1 MIGRIL
7 RFAKGTISFS
17 AENGSPER
25 LIARCGKEELVLFDI
40 SATETGISARCLLRE
55 FSRIEELAQEY
66 GVTVK
71 KEREKG
77 LPRILRRHKLR
88 FMLPCMLLIVL
99 LLLLF
104 SQSFLWTIDVRG
116 NRILTDEAILSVL
129 EEEGLTQM
137 TFLPNADLRMVCEEV
152 MLKLP
157 QLSFITLNRY
167 GSRVEAIVAERE
179 LAPQIRSDEPCDIVA
194 AADGVIRAVEV
205 YEGEETT
212 GPGYAVQQGEILVHG
227 HYQTK
232 KGQEMLVHAE
242 AKIIAEVF
250 FEKTIFIDLDEVAKQ
265 ETREVTKRRFFYC
278 FGLKIPLSFP
288 NEPEGNYE
296 EEWTESPLTFFQKT
310 FPIGITT
317 CTKRYY
323 TEIDKKTAKKNGEE
337 ILRRAFSQYEVQELS
352 DCAILAREERFSSR
366 QGILSMTV
374 QYTAEK
380 DIAKQAE
387 VTMQEFTASPESS

>member
-7 RFAKGTISFS
+7 RFVKGTISFS

-25 LIARCGKEELVLFDI
+25 LITRCGKEELTLFDI

-55 FSRIEELAQEY
+55 FSQIEKLAQEY

-71 KEREKG
+71 KEHEKG

-88 FMLPCMLLIVL
+88 FMLPCMLLLIL
-99 LLLLF
+99 LLLVF
-104 SQSFLWTIDVRG
+104 SQSFLWTIEVRG
-116 NRILTDEAILSVL
+116 NRILTDEAILSIL
-129 EEEGLTQM
+129 EEEGLTRM
-137 TFLPNADLRMVCEEV
+137 TFLPNTDLRMVCEEV

-167 GSRVEAIVAERE
+167 GSRIEAIVAERE

-194 AADGVIRAVEV
+194 AEDGVVRAIEV
-205 YEGEETT
+205 YEGKGTT
-212 GPGYAVQQGEILVHG
+212 GPGYAVQKGEILVHG

-242 AKIIAEVF
+242 AKIIAEIF
-250 FEKTIFIDLDEVAKQ
+250 FEKTVSIDLNEVAKQ
-265 ETREVTKRRFFYC
+265 ETGEVTSRSFFYC

-288 NEPEGNYE
+288 NEPEGDYE
-296 EEWTESPLTFFQKT
+296 EEWTESPLTLFQKT
-310 FPIGITT
+310 FPIGVAT

-323 TEIDKKTAKKNGEE
+323 TQADEKTAKENGEA

-352 DCAILAREERFSSR
+352 DCAILAREERFSSK

-374 QYTAEK
+374 QYTVER
-380 DIAKQAE
+380 DIAKQDK
-387 VTMQEFTASPESS
+387 VTMQEFTASQESS